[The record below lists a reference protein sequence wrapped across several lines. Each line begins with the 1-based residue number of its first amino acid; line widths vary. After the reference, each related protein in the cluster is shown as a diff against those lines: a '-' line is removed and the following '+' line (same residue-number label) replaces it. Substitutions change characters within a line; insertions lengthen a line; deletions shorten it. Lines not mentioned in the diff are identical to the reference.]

1 MSVYKMKKS
10 HNLLEKAKEVI
21 PGGVFGH
28 YKYAIRDTGP
38 VFFSKA
44 KGAHF
49 WDIDDNKYID
59 LMCAYGPAILGYNHP
74 EVDEAA
80 KSQYGL
86 GNTVSLASPVM
97 VDLATT
103 LVEMVDAAEWAL
115 FGKNGGDSTNLAVMV
130 ARAATGKENNS

>member
-1 MSVYKMKKS
+1 
-10 HNLLEKAKEVI
+10 
-21 PGGVFGH
+21 
-28 YKYAIRDTGP
+28 
-38 VFFSKA
+38 
-44 KGAHF
+44 
-49 WDIDDNKYID
+49 
-59 LMCAYGPAILGYNHP
+59 MCAYGPAILGYNHP

-115 FGKNGGDSTNLAVMV
+115 FGKNGGDSTNLASDGCKGSN
-130 ARAATGKENNS
+130 RKRKDSKST